1 MTVSFEPRSAG
12 KQAGRRDTRATTRSG
27 DNTLGRRFLLE
38 GAYISE
44 PLFQQDRNNLL
55 AHRGRTP
62 NRWRPIGWDSLY
74 TPFADSSSLVA
85 VVQVVATLLLFLFA
99 IRLLGS
105 TTEALTPVL
114 RRSLDRIVVS
124 DLSALGLGW
133 FASYVLANGSLVAAL
148 SVSLF
153 SSGLIAPSELFL
165 MVVGSRLGGAAVV
178 VFIGVFD
185 YLNEELDSVREA
197 LSLGLLTF
205 LLTHSIYLPVTV
217 VGYLSLPVL
226 PIEGAVDRQPAD
238 LDDGVLR
245 IVSVLTDGIV
255 DVLGPGVAFLLAVG
269 CIALSLRLFDHTLDG
284 IDTDWLR
291 QRYLVELGDKW
302 VSFTVGLLVTGVTTS
317 VAFSLGVVVP
327 LYNRGHI
334 KTTEIIPFVLGAN
347 IGTLVDTLIVAVAL
361 DTPVGVRTV
370 LAIVGLSTLVS
381 LLPLLFYTPY
391 RSLITGIQAE
401 IMRSV
406 GLFIGV
412 LLSLLV
418 VPVALF
424 VL

>member
-1 MTVSFEPRSAG
+1 M
-12 KQAGRRDTRATTRSG
+12 
-27 DNTLGRRFLLE
+27 
-38 GAYISE
+38 
-44 PLFQQDRNNLL
+44 
-55 AHRGRTP
+55 
-62 NRWRPIGWDSLY
+62 
-74 TPFADSSSLVA
+74 
-85 VVQVVATLLLFLFA
+85 QVVATLLLFLFA

-114 RRSLDRIVVS
+114 RRTLDRIVVS

-133 FASYVLANGSLVAAL
+133 FASYVLTNGSLVAAL

-153 SSGLIAPSELFL
+153 SSGLITSSELFL

-178 VFIGVFD
+178 VFIGAFD

-205 LLTHSIYLPVTV
+205 LLTHAIYLPVTV
-217 VGYLSLPVL
+217 LGYLSLPVL
-226 PIEGAVDRQPAD
+226 PLEAEFNQQPPD
-238 LDDGVLR
+238 IDGG
-245 IVSVLTDGIV
+245 VSVLTDGIV
-255 DVLGPGVAFLLAVG
+255 DLLGPGVAFVVALG
-269 CIALSLRLFDHTLDG
+269 CIAASLRLFDHTLDG
-284 IDTDWLR
+284 IDTDRLR
-291 QRYLVELGDKW
+291 QRYLVELGDRW
-302 VSFTVGLLVTGVTTS
+302 VSFAAGLLITGVTTS

-327 LYNRGHI
+327 LYNRGHV
-334 KTTEIIPFVLGAN
+334 KTTEIMPFVLGAN

-370 LAIVGLSTLVS
+370 LAIVGLSAVVS
-381 LLPLLFYTPY
+381 VLPLVFYTPFQ
-391 RSLITGIQAE
+391 SLIGGIQEE

-418 VPVALF
+418 VPLVLF
-424 VL
+424 LL